1 MAGSAFISDVSDD
14 QFASAVVERSKQVP
28 VVVDFWAPWCPPCR
42 ALSPLLAKVAAE
54 FGGRV
59 VVAKINTDENPAVTA
74 QFPID
79 GIPAVFAVRDGAV
92 VDQFVGLIP
101 EDELRAFFSRLVPSE
116 AEQLV
121 RRAGE
126 LEGSDPSVAESL
138 YRKALAVEQ
147 ANEAARVGLVRALLR
162 RDGDE
167 TEAAELLKSIEV
179 GPQADEADRLRTLI
193 EFRRTP
199 HADADLVVIE
209 GLAENQPD
217 NAPVQLKY
225 GHVLAA
231 RNEYEGA
238 LAAMLRAAEADK
250 NFARGPAKESMVAL
264 FKVIGVRSELA
275 DSYRAKLQSLLY

>member
-1 MAGSAFISDVSDD
+1 MAKSSFVFDVSDD
-14 QFASAVVERSKQVP
+14 EFDSAVVARSHDVP
-28 VVVDFWAPWCPPCR
+28 VVLDFWAPWCPPCR
-42 ALSPLLAKVAAE
+42 ALSPLLANVADE

-59 VVAKINTDENPAVTA
+59 VVAKVNTDENPAVTA

-116 AEQLV
+116 TDQLV
-121 RRAGE
+121 RQAIQA
-126 LEGSDPSVAESL
+126 EGSDPAAAESL
-138 YRKALAVEQ
+138 YRKAVAAET
-147 ANEAARVGLVRALLR
+147 AHESARVGLARVLLTRDGTDEEAEALL
-162 RDGDE
+162 
-167 TEAAELLKSIEV
+167 KPVEV
-179 GPQADEADRLRTLI
+179 GPFADEAERLQTVI
-193 EFRRTP
+193 EFRKTP
-199 HADADLVVIE
+199 HDDSDLVVIK
-209 GLAENQPD
+209 GLAEDQPD

-231 RNEYEGA
+231 RGDYDGA

-250 NFARGPAKESMVAL
+250 DFARGPAKESMVAV
-264 FKVIGVRSELA
+264 FKIVGIRSELA